1 MPERA
6 GRMLGTESM
15 FYFGCLLQL
24 VPAVSVRPGEN
35 ADPEATEDSWP
46 RIQPASNMA
55 MMKLW
60 CVAAPVEDA
69 NCRAFALF
77 AEPRVGKA

>member
-1 MPERA
+1 
-6 GRMLGTESM
+6 M
-15 FYFGCLLQL
+15 F
-24 VPAVSVRPGEN
+24 GEN